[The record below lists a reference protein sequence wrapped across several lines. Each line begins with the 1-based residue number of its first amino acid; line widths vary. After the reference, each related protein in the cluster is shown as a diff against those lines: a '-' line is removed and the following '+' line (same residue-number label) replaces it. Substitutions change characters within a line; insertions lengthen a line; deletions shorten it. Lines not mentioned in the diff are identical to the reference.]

1 MESYSNIS
9 FLYIEDLV
17 SFVED
22 SPFEKLVG
30 SSKLS
35 TAKFVVENNSNIFRI
50 LLLYLYGG
58 VYFDLDVISLKEFNE
73 KLPINFVIAKDSGN
87 LNNAILSFSK
97 GHPFLQLLM
106 GETVSNAWIK
116 RIEYDNTCQI
126 VKSYLYTAVFLP
138 VPVSFISHIPKM
150 LPI

>member
-35 TAKFVVENNSNIFRI
+35 KSKFVVNNNSNIFRI

-58 VYFDLDVISLKEFNE
+58 VYFDLDVISLKEFNK
-73 KLPINFVIAKDSGN
+73 KLPINFAIAEDSEKV
-87 LNNAILSFSK
+87 NNAILSFSK
-97 GHPFLQLLM
+97 GHPFLRLLM
-106 GETVSNAWIK
+106 SEIVSNAWIK
-116 RIEYDNTCQI
+116 RIEYNNTCQ
-126 VKSYLYTAVFLP
+126 VLKS
-138 VPVSFISHIPKM
+138 
-150 LPI
+150 